1 MQFTII
7 RYVLSRSIKKRQ
19 LTTAQNWDPMFSRE
33 EELSA
38 GVKNIILLQ
47 DMKYK
52 TITLEGANLKFK
64 AIINTTSRV

>member
-7 RYVLSRSIKKRQ
+7 RYILRSIKKRQ

-52 TITLEGANLKFK
+52 TITLEGANVKFK
-64 AIINTTSRV
+64 AIVNTTSRV